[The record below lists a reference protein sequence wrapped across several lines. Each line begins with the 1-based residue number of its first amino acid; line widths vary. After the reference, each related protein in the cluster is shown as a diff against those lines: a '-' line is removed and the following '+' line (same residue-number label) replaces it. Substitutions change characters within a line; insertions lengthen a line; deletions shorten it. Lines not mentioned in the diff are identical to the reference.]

1 LFKFKQLFNLR
12 RISTTVI
19 MSAYN
24 EKQVQIMEAAEKL
37 FADKGFE
44 GTSVR
49 DIAEDAGVNQ
59 AMISYYFGSKEKLM
73 EAMFT
78 YRGTSSLLQLEEMV
92 QDKTLTPIQ
101 KVEKLIDRYI
111 EKLLTNQCFHRVVVR
126 EQMVN
131 NNGFI
136 SDKLQEIKR
145 LNQALI
151 KELIAQGQ
159 RNGDFKKHVDI
170 PLLMITLV
178 GTVSHLITTQHFYR
192 EINNLQSLTEEEFQ
206 KHIRKKL
213 SHHLKAI
220 FKATLMYEQ

>member
-1 LFKFKQLFNLR
+1 
-12 RISTTVI
+12 

-49 DIAEDAGVNQ
+49 DIAEGAGVNL

-101 KVEKLIDRYI
+101 KVDKLIDRYI

>member
-1 LFKFKQLFNLR
+1 
-12 RISTTVI
+12 